1 MRLTG
6 GRYAVHAVDL
16 SSATTVRVRGGNVIT
31 ADGPFAET
39 KEQLGGYYLIDVANL
54 VEAIDWAARV
64 PSAMYGSIEI
74 RPQTRNQALAQ
85 I

>member
-39 KEQLGGYYLIDVANL
+39 QEQLGGYYLIDVANL